1 MILLVIIGVILVIR
15 LIVIRILCADTI
27 AIRRASKAIL
37 FTGAS
42 VIRHS
47 KFRMSFSNPLKY
59 RKY

>member
-1 MILLVIIGVILVIR
+1 MIILIIIGAILVIG

-27 AIRRASKAIL
+27 AIRRASKALL

-42 VIRHS
+42 ILRHS
-47 KFRMSFSNPLKY
+47 RFRMDFSNPLKY